1 MALQIRMFWTNLAVG
16 ILGLIVGIDYLIKW
30 TGDDFLSREFI
41 IGSLCTILAL
51 SWLIY
56 VFVKRNNKGWAA

>member
-1 MALQIRMFWTNLAVG
+1 MFWTNLAVG
-16 ILGLIVGIDYLIKW
+16 ILGLIVGIDYLIRW

-41 IGSLCTILAL
+41 IGSICTILAI

-56 VFVKRNNKGWAA
+56 VFVKRNNKDWSA